1 MAKDLESIA
10 GRATLELPGVTHRGR
25 KPKGERPMTN
35 AERQKEFRERRIA
48 IESGNRMATTIN
60 DLATE
65 FDISKDEVIRHL
77 LRFALCNR
85 NWKQTGFPSER

>member
-1 MAKDLESIA
+1 
-10 GRATLELPGVTHRGR
+10 
-25 KPKGERPMTN
+25 MTN
-35 AERQKEFRERRIA
+35 AERQAEFRKRRIA
-48 IESGNRMATTIN
+48 VESGNRMTATIDN
-60 DLATE
+60 LAAE